1 MGVRGYRD
9 WEAEGITPP
18 RGERSSRA
26 GRLTPPSP
34 SRVRREVMRSSLG
47 SRERGHPYLVKSVS
61 RLNVLSETSDTT
73 RGAEA
78 HAEPSAS
85 APNAL
90 NTS

>member
-1 MGVRGYRD
+1 MARPRVSRRGGGRD
-9 WEAEGITPP
+9 QST
-18 RGERSSRA
+18 ERR
-26 GRLTPPSP
+26 TVVP
-34 SRVRREVMRSSLG
+34 SRTADASVSVAGATGVRSSLG
-47 SRERGHPYLVKSVS
+47 SREREHPYLVKSVS